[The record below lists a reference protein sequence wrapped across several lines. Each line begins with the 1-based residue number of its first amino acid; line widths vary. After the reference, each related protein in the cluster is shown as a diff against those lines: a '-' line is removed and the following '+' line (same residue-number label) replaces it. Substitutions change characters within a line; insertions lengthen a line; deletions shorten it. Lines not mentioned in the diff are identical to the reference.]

1 MQPTLPPTQS
11 VQSMQGRVFE
21 LATDCAGSRVLQQL
35 VDAASPSTLRSL
47 LREVQLQLGQ
57 LLAHPVGSLFF
68 QRLLERGDDALRDSI
83 LESVQDCLVATSFN
97 AQGTH
102 SVQLIVSICQ
112 SPAQIGLV
120 LQALHGHVAQLA
132 SHANGTHVIQR
143 CVQCYPPAHCAAFYQ
158 EIIDGCVDM
167 STHRHGCCVVQRFF
181 TTVPP
186 AFQQELA
193 DAIARHSRIIIPSP
207 FGNYVVQHIMEHGS
221 REQAVQLGRCVLGN
235 VVLFCCQKYSSNVVE
250 KAILLNDDELTT
262 KITEEIV
269 ASQEI
274 EMLLHHS
281 YGNYVIQRL
290 LRTAGPSGRS
300 VLLEA
305 IHPFESELGKST
317 GGRHVLSLVQELVHS

>member
-1 MQPTLPPTQS
+1 M
-11 VQSMQGRVFE
+11 
-21 LATDCAGSRVLQQL
+21 
-35 VDAASPSTLRSL
+35 
-47 LREVQLQLGQ
+47 
-57 LLAHPVGSLFF
+57 
-68 QRLLERGDDALRDSI
+68 
-83 LESVQDCLVATSFN
+83 ATSFN

-102 SVQLIVSICQ
+102 SVQLIVSVGLAAGRHSQICQ

-143 CVQCYPPAHCAAFYQ
+143 CIQCYPPAHCAAFYQ
-158 EIIDGCVDM
+158 EIIDGCVDVTPFSSSHSQM

-207 FGNYVVQHIMEHGS
+207 FGNYVVQVGEWVWDEAKHIMEHGS

-250 KAILLNDDELTT
+250 KAILLNDDERNRARYAAGGEPYGVFTLPDGARLRHHRLDYLLALTSRFRCSAPELTT
-262 KITEEIV
+262 HRTMNGHTSNGVHLAGRKID
-269 ASQEI
+269 
-274 EMLLHHS
+274 
-281 YGNYVIQRL
+281 
-290 LRTAGPSGRS
+290 
-300 VLLEA
+300 
-305 IHPFESELGKST
+305 
-317 GGRHVLSLVQELVHS
+317 

>member
-1 MQPTLPPTQS
+1 M
-11 VQSMQGRVFE
+11 
-21 LATDCAGSRVLQQL
+21 
-35 VDAASPSTLRSL
+35 
-47 LREVQLQLGQ
+47 
-57 LLAHPVGSLFF
+57 
-68 QRLLERGDDALRDSI
+68 
-83 LESVQDCLVATSFN
+83 ATSFN

-102 SVQLIVSICQ
+102 SVQLIVSVGLAAGRHSQICQ
-112 SPAQIGLV
+112 SPAQIELV

-143 CVQCYPPAHCAAFYQ
+143 CIQCYPPAHCAAFYQ
-158 EIIDGCVDM
+158 EIIDGCVDVIPFSSSHPQM

-207 FGNYVVQHIMEHGS
+207 FGNYVVQVGEWVWDEAKHIMEHGS

-269 ASQEI
+269 ASQEV

-281 YGNYVIQRL
+281 VRVGRL
-290 LRTAGPSGRS
+290 GER
-300 VLLEA
+300 
-305 IHPFESELGKST
+305 
-317 GGRHVLSLVQELVHS
+317 